1 MNKKAKKYLINTQSG
16 SPNTGTLLTTFI
28 KKNRIYQNALAR
40 KLGRS
45 THTVYAFR
53 KRTSIQTAVLWEF
66 CHALN
71 YNFFSDIAA
80 QLPPQMPC
88 ATTLKDQR
96 IAELEKQVQELTTER
111 NNLKQVVE
119 ILRQK

>member
-16 SPNTGTLLTTFI
+16 SPDTGTLLTTFI
-28 KKNRIYQNALAR
+28 KNNRIYQNALAR

-45 THTVYAFR
+45 THTVHAFR
-53 KRTSIQTAVLWEF
+53 KRTSIQTAVLWEI

-80 QLPPQMPC
+80 KLPPEMPC
-88 ATTLKDQR
+88 ETTTKDQR
-96 IAELEKQVQELTTER
+96 IAQLEKQVQELTTER
-111 NNLKQVVE
+111 NNLQKVLD